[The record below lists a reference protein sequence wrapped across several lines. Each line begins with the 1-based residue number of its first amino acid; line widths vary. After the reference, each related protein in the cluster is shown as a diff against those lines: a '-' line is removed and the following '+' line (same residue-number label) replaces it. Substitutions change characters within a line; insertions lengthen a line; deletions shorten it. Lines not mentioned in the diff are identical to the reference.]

1 MDSKCHSFNKE
12 LTELLSGEDK
22 VFDFGLNYKGKNLY
36 LRLHRENIGGNVV
49 TKFSTHNDV
58 QSSQKQFE
66 GDVGQVVLND
76 WLISINGSAI
86 KIDGLDFDE
95 LPKLEFIPTPV

>member
-1 MDSKCHSFNKE
+1 M
-12 LTELLSGEDK
+12 
-22 VFDFGLNYKGKNLY
+22 
-36 LRLHRENIGGNVV
+36 RLQSENISDKVV
-49 TKFSTHNDV
+49 TKFSTNNDV

-95 LPKLEFIPTPV
+95 LPKLEFIPAPV